1 MKLIRNYLYN
11 AFYQVFILIVPFV
24 TTPYLARVLGPKGV
38 GINAYT
44 NSVIQYFI
52 LFGSI
57 GVNLY
62 GNRQIA
68 FERDNRKKLTQTFYD
83 IFLLR
88 FFTTF
93 LACLAFIVF
102 LLIVDQYHVYYL
114 AQAIAIVASA
124 FDISW
129 FFMGIEN
136 FAITVLRNFFI
147 RMVALI
153 SIFVFVRSYD
163 DLIVYILILS
173 ISTLLGNLILFPGL
187 RKYIDRP
194 NFSKINIWKH
204 LLPSVSLFIPH
215 IATQVYLVLNKTMLG
230 AMVSVQASG
239 YFEQSD
245 KMIKMVLAVVTTG
258 TVMLP
263 HVANAFAKGEN
274 DKVKNYLYSSFSFV
288 TFISMPMMF
297 GLMAVTPKF
306 VPLFFTNRF
315 MSVVPIMVIESIV
328 ILPIAWGNV
337 VGSQYLL
344 PTKQNRSFIVS
355 VIIGAIVNLVINIPL
370 IISMGAIGTAI
381 ATVISE
387 LAVTLYQLLSVRKQI
402 KFKSLFSDFYKYL
415 LAGIVMFIVVLY
427 WDKLLSSSW
436 ISLLVEILIG
446 VVVYLIILFLIR
458 ASILN
463 KAKDIFFLHKRF

>member
-11 AFYQVFILIVPFV
+11 AFYQVFILIVPFI

-68 FERDNRKKLTQTFYD
+68 FERDNRKKLTQTFYN

-102 LLIVDQYHVYYL
+102 LLIVKQYHIYYL

-147 RMVALI
+147 RMAALI
-153 SIFVFVRSYD
+153 SIFIFVKSYN
-163 DLIVYILILS
+163 DLIIYILILS
-173 ISTLLGNLILFPGL
+173 MSTLLGNLILFPGL
-187 RKYIDRP
+187 KKYIDKP
-194 NFSKINIWKH
+194 DFSKINIWKH
-204 LLPSVSLFIPH
+204 LLPSVSLFIPQ

-245 KMIKMVLAVVTTG
+245 KIIKMILAVVTTG

-274 DKVKNYLYSSFSFV
+274 DKVRKYLYGSFSFV

-297 GLMAVTPKF
+297 GLMAITSKF
-306 VPLFFTNRF
+306 VPLFFTGRF
-315 MSVVPIMVIESIV
+315 ISVVPIMIVESIV

-337 VGSQYLL
+337 IGSQYLL
-344 PTKQNRSFIVS
+344 PTKQNRSFTVS
-355 VIIGAIVNLVINIPL
+355 VVVGAVVNLIVNIPL
-370 IISMGAIGTAI
+370 IMTMGAVGTAI
-381 ATVISE
+381 ATVLSE
-387 LAVTLYQLLSVRKQI
+387 LSVTLYQFLSVRKQI
-402 KFKSLFSDFYKYL
+402 EFKSLFSEFYKYL
-415 LAGIVMFIVVLY
+415 LAGIVMFIIVLY
-427 WDKLLSSSW
+427 WDKLLSNSW
-436 ISLLVEILIG
+436 ISLFIEVLIG
-446 VVVYLIILFLIR
+446 AVVYLIVLFLIR
-458 ASILN
+458 ARILS
-463 KAKDIFFLHKRF
+463 KAKDIFSFRKRL